1 MPRPPSTCIALDP
14 RRPKP
19 AAPEWAL
26 GKGSE
31 TKEPGLAGESWGLAT
46 RHPPATVS
54 NYAVSVATRLTEN
67 VEYNQ
72 VSDGGCA
79 CTIVARDYLPYARA
93 LHRSFLTHHPNGWFV
108 VLVIDDIHDEVNEE
122 VFEVWRPAD
131 LDLSSD
137 EFHRM
142 AAMYNRSNLAKALK
156 PWLLAELLET
166 GVEAAVYLDPDT
178 LLFGPLTEIF
188 SLAKEH
194 QLVLTPHATEPMPRD
209 ELEVSETTIL
219 GSGAYNMGFL
229 GLGQGS
235 RKFLAFWRNRLR
247 RDCYVDTANQRFADQ
262 RWVDFAPGM
271 FPCYILRDPRY
282 NVAYWNLDHRDLT
295 LSEGIYAIDGKPL
308 RFFHFSGFDPQVPYL
323 LSRDQG
329 NHPRILLSENPTLA
343 RLCAEYA
350 DGLLELR
357 DGLERQPIYPFDE
370 LPNGLK
376 LDDAL
381 RNAFRSC
388 VTALEESGDELPP
401 DPFTL
406 EGAEAF
412 LTYMITP
419 ARNSRVPRYVLH
431 MWRNRHD
438 LQVSFPEPEGLDRH
452 KLLAWAQ
459 TEASDHGRWD
469 PRLTA
474 WDGPS
479 PQGSAAPEEVR
490 PDTPG
495 VRVAGY
501 LRAELGV
508 GEMGRLALATIRH
521 AQIPAGTFV
530 YNRTVNRQAHP
541 LETEDPRSDLN
552 INLIAVNGDAL
563 PLFVEDVGHDFL
575 ANHYNIGLWAWE
587 LEDCPVHFKQ
597 GLEYL
602 DEIWTISDFS
612 RRSIA
617 QMTEKPVLRM
627 PLALIADEPSDDID
641 RMSLGIPDQ
650 FMFLF
655 CLDENS
661 IIERKNPLGLIQAFR
676 HAFRPAEGPV
686 LVIKTINRD
695 WNILK
700 HEQLCYEAADRDD
713 IIILDKY
720 LTSEANAAL
729 IRACDCYVSL
739 HRSEGLGLTM
749 AAAMTFGKP
758 VIATDYS
765 GNLDFM
771 NAYNSYVVP
780 WTPAKV
786 APGNDPYPQG
796 ATWASP
802 DLDTAARLMRRVAE
816 HPQEAEKIGQ
826 RARAFLQDRHGF
838 EPSVAFVRKRFN
850 IIQRCLTGSSQSRV

>member
-1 MPRPPSTCIALDP
+1 MT
-14 RRPKP
+14 
-19 AAPEWAL
+19 
-26 GKGSE
+26 
-31 TKEPGLAGESWGLAT
+31 TES
-46 RHPPATVS
+46 
-54 NYAVSVATRLTEN
+54 TEN
-67 VEYNQ
+67 GRHNK
-72 VSDGGCA
+72 VSERACV
-79 CTIVARDYLPYARA
+79 CTIVARSHLPYARA
-93 LHRSFLTHHPNGWFV
+93 LHRSFRTHHPKGWFLA
-108 VLVIDDIHDEVNEE
+108 LVIDDIHDEVNEE
-122 VFEVWRPAD
+122 AFDVWRPAD
-131 LDLSSD
+131 LHLSSD

-142 AAMYNRSNLAKALK
+142 AAMYNLSNLAKALK
-156 PWLLAELLET
+156 PWLLTELLET
-166 GVEAAVYLDPDT
+166 GVEAAVYLDSDT
-178 LLFGPLTEIF
+178 FLFGPLTEIF

-194 QLVLTPHATEPMPRD
+194 QLVLTPHATQPMPRD

-219 GSGAYNMGFL
+219 GSGAYNLGFL

-235 RKFLAFWRNRLR
+235 RQFLAFWRHRLR
-247 RDCYVDTANQRFADQ
+247 RDCYVDPANQRFADQ
-262 RWVDFAPGM
+262 RWVDFAPGI

-295 LSEGIYAIDGKPL
+295 LSEGSYAIDGKPL
-308 RFFHFSGFDPQVPYL
+308 RLFHFSGFDPRVPYL

-329 NHPRILLSENPTLA
+329 DHPRILLSEHPTLA

-350 DGLLELR
+350 NALLDL
-357 DGLERQPIYPFDE
+357 GYGPGRQPVYPFDE

-381 RNAFRSC
+381 RDAFRSC
-388 VTALEESGDELPP
+388 VAELEGAGDELPP

-406 EGAEAF
+406 AGAEAF
-412 LTYMITP
+412 LKYMRMP

-431 MWRNRHD
+431 MWRSRGD
-438 LQVSFPEPEGLDRH
+438 LRVSFPEPEGVDRH
-452 KLLAWAQ
+452 KLLAWAYS
-459 TEASDHGRWD
+459 EVSDHGRWD

-474 WDGPS
+474 WLGPS
-479 PQGSAAPEEVR
+479 SLASATPREVR
-490 PDTPG
+490 ADTPG
-495 VRVAGY
+495 IRVAGY

-521 AQIPAGTFV
+521 AKIPAGTFV
-530 YNRTVNRQAHP
+530 YDRTVNRQAHP
-541 LETEDPRSDLN
+541 LEEEDPRSDLN

-563 PLFVEDVGHDFL
+563 PLFVEDVGPGFL

-587 LEDCPVHFKQ
+587 LEESPVHFKQ

-602 DEIWTISDFS
+602 DEIWTISEFS
-612 RRSIA
+612 RHSIS
-617 QMTEKPVLRM
+617 QMTDKPVHKM
-627 PLALIADEPSDDID
+627 PLALLADEPSYDIN
-641 RMSLGIPDQ
+641 RRSLGIPDH

-655 CLDENS
+655 SLDENS

-676 HAFRPAEGPV
+676 HAFRPMEGPV
-686 LVIKTINRD
+686 LVIKTINRA

-700 HEQLCYEAADRDD
+700 HEELWHEAAGRDD
-713 IIILDKY
+713 ILILDKY

-786 APGNDPYPQG
+786 APGNDPYPEG
-796 ATWASP
+796 ATWADP
-802 DLDTAARLMRRVAE
+802 DLDTAARLMRRVVE

-826 RARAFLQDRHGF
+826 RAQASLQDRHGF

-850 IIQRCLTGSSQSRV
+850 IIQRSLV